1 MLNKHLSMWSMEYCI
16 GVFVWEL
23 EVCAQLVVG
32 GSVVVAG
39 AYGERLL
46 GVRCCVYVVFTVLHW
61 LWAFSV
67 VVRLVRGNGCVVWL
81 KYCIRCGR
89 LVWWLG

>member
-1 MLNKHLSMWSMEYCI
+1 M
-16 GVFVWEL
+16 GVFVWER
-23 EVCAQLVVG
+23 EVCALLVVG
-32 GSVVVAG
+32 GGVVVVG
-39 AYGERLL
+39 AYGGRLL
-46 GVRCCVYVVFTVLHW
+46 GVRGCVYVVLTVLHG

-81 KYCIRCGR
+81 KYCISGGS